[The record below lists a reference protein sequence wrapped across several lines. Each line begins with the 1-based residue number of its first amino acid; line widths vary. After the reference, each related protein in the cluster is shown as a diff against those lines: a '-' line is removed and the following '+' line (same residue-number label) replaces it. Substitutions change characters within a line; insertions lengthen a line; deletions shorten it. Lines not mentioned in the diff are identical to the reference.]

1 MLGGVLVRKSY
12 SDKYS
17 FLIEKFFLETTGIK
31 IKYNDLAHDER
42 GKILPVSRWHLS
54 VSHSEDLLAVAIFPD
69 VEVGIDI
76 EKSTHLAKLNNRV
89 LQKILAPNEAKV
101 NGSYLNNF
109 VIKEAYSKYTGEG
122 LSMGFSKYDANDLL
136 KKPNLKWQD
145 YSTDEHICYA
155 VHGII

>member
-31 IKYNDLAHDER
+31 IKYNDLTHDER
-42 GKILPVSRWHLS
+42 GKILPVSKWHLS
-54 VSHSEDLLAVAIFPD
+54 VSHSENFLAVAIFSEA
-69 VEVGIDI
+69 EVGIDI
-76 EKSTHLAKLNNRV
+76 ERITHSAKFNNRI
-89 LQKILAPNEAKV
+89 LQKILAPNEVEV

-145 YSTDEHICYA
+145 YSTDEYACYV
-155 VHGII
+155 VHDII